1 MQRNRG
7 RRAAAAAHGAACANA
22 AGHLH
27 CQGRRD
33 TAVWVTDVVTTFSI
47 AVDANVLV

>member
-33 TAVWVTDVVTTFSI
+33 TAVWVRCGHHVFYCG
-47 AVDANVLV
+47 